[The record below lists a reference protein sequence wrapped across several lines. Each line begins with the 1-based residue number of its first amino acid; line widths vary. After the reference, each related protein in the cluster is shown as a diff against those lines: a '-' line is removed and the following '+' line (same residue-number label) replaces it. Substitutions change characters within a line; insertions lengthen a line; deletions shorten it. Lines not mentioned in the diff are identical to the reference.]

1 MHIFWG
7 KKKTKH
13 LQTIFVP
20 WSPRTSVLHSPEIPG
35 HLECSESK
43 RERLTP
49 RSAADA
55 LLWIPGGA
63 GEHTRHALKTSPQSQ
78 PRRRAENIAASGSA
92 PPRNGWEGAVHRRL
106 SPIIVEAR
114 TRLPPITACS
124 EIDASFRQSAPRRAG
139 VVGMRAGANMEPS
152 MGSR

>member
-1 MHIFWG
+1 MQETNAGSIPGLGRSPGGGHGDSLQCYCLENPMDRVAWQAAVRRVAESRTCLKRLSKHARCPRSSDSPRGAGWVERHVHIFWR
-7 KKKTKH
+7 KKKKY

-43 RERLTP
+43 LERLTL

-63 GEHTRHALKTSPQSQ
+63 GERTRHALKTSP
-78 PRRRAENIAASGSA
+78 
-92 PPRNGWEGAVHRRL
+92 
-106 SPIIVEAR
+106 
-114 TRLPPITACS
+114 
-124 EIDASFRQSAPRRAG
+124 
-139 VVGMRAGANMEPS
+139 
-152 MGSR
+152 